1 MKFTSSFDVPE
12 TTEINIPLGIVEYLQ
27 KRSRKSIKSY
37 FSQAKRYSV
46 SDIISCQRKTY
57 YKQLGISEEELIG
70 DATTEN
76 MWDLVRGDLLHQ
88 ITYAY
93 KWRELDTE
101 YQVHLK
107 DGSIATIVGRLDMYD
122 RRTKTII
129 DLKTTKAIKWQ
140 IKQGFLPRLE
150 HILQVQCYFTMFS
163 EIIPVEHLN
172 LVYVDMNEIMAYR
185 VKTRNMSDWLKIRVQ
200 EIEDSIVE
208 MRIPKGEVSALCKY
222 CRYQARC
229 YADGNGLKDMPRG
242 TLNLK
247 RTTNGC
253 DVTQP
258 S

>member
-1 MKFTSSFDVPE
+1 MMKFTSSFDVSE
-12 TTEINIPLGIVEYLQ
+12 TTEIDIPLGIVEYLQ

-37 FSQAKRYSV
+37 FNQAKRYSV
-46 SDIISCQRKTY
+46 SDIISCRRQAY
-57 YKQLGISEEELIG
+57 YKQLGMPEEELIG

-76 MWDLVRGDLLHQ
+76 MWNSVRGDLLHQ

-93 KWRELDTE
+93 RWRELDTE
-101 YQVHLK
+101 YLVHLK

-150 HILQVQCYFTMFS
+150 HILQVQCYFTIFS
-163 EIIPVEHLN
+163 EVIPVEHLN

-185 VKTRNMSDWLKIRVQ
+185 VRVRNMSDWLKVRVQ

-208 MRIPKGEVSALCKY
+208 MRIPKGDVSALCKY
-222 CRYQARC
+222 CRYQATC
-229 YADGNGLKDMPRG
+229 YADGNGLKEMPRD
-242 TLNLK
+242 TLNLNVLQ
-247 RTTNGC
+247 TG
-253 DVTQP
+253 VT
-258 S
+258 